1 MSWLLE
7 PFGYHYMINAMWVS
21 ALVGGVCAFLS
32 CYLMLKG
39 WSLIGDA
46 LSHSIVPGV
55 AGAYMLGLP
64 FALGAFLSGGLAAG
78 SMLFLQQ
85 RSRLKED
92 AIIGLIFSSF
102 FGIGLFMV
110 SLNPTSVNIQ
120 TIILGNILAIAP
132 EDIIQLAAIGFIS
145 MAILLLKWK
154 DLMVT
159 FFDENHARSIGLNTR
174 GLKLLFF
181 TLLARG
187 HRVAVNRPLSAP
199 AGHRRG
205 YRQSDQ
211 FLRRLAQLLS
221 RRRHR
226 RHYRGRANAVVP
238 HHLYLRA
245 EARPAGQPPPCQGGR
260 MLNLFLAPFQFP
272 FMVNAIAVSII
283 VAVPCALL
291 SVFLVLKGWA
301 LMGDA
306 MSHAVFPGVVL
317 AYIIG
322 IPFAIGAFI
331 AGLLCAVTTGF
342 LDDNSRLKRDT
353 IMGIV
358 FSGMFGAGLVLYV
371 AIQSDVH
378 LDHILF
384 GDMLGISLRDI
395 GQTAAIAL
403 VIALII
409 GLKWRDF
416 LLHAFDP
423 TQAKASGLRGG
434 LLHYGVLCM
443 IALTI
448 VATLQSVGIILSI
461 SLLIAPGAI
470 ALLLVRR
477 FIHALLLAV
486 AVAIGC
492 SAGGVWLAFYLDSAP
507 APTIVVLFSALFVV
521 AFVASTIRD
530 SQKQRASA
538 TIPGGG

>member
-1 MSWLLE
+1 
-7 PFGYHYMINAMWVS
+7 
-21 ALVGGVCAFLS
+21 
-32 CYLMLKG
+32 
-39 WSLIGDA
+39 
-46 LSHSIVPGV
+46 
-55 AGAYMLGLP
+55 
-64 FALGAFLSGGLAAG
+64 
-78 SMLFLQQ
+78 
-85 RSRLKED
+85 
-92 AIIGLIFSSF
+92 
-102 FGIGLFMV
+102 
-110 SLNPTSVNIQ
+110 
-120 TIILGNILAIAP
+120 
-132 EDIIQLAAIGFIS
+132 
-145 MAILLLKWK
+145 
-154 DLMVT
+154 
-159 FFDENHARSIGLNTR
+159 
-174 GLKLLFF
+174 
-181 TLLARG
+181 
-187 HRVAVNRPLSAP
+187 
-199 AGHRRG
+199 
-205 YRQSDQ
+205 
-211 FLRRLAQLLS
+211 
-221 RRRHR
+221 
-226 RHYRGRANAVVP
+226 
-238 HHLYLRA
+238 
-245 EARPAGQPPPCQGGR
+245 

-272 FMVNAIAVSII
+272 FMVNAIAISIV
-283 VAVPCALL
+283 VAIPCALL

-395 GQTAAIAL
+395 GQTMAIAL

-434 LLHYGVLCM
+434 LLHYGLLCM

-492 SAGGVWLAFYLDSAP
+492 SAGGCGWRFISTARQRRLSWCCLPRCLWSPLSQARSAIVRNRKLQQLSPVAANALPGLQEHDLSPGCAALTRESRYFFGRYFSGSGGTGRLSSSRWRIVRIGWRQSIRGP
-507 APTIVVLFSALFVV
+507 A
-521 AFVASTIRD
+521 
-530 SQKQRASA
+530 QRIICFISSRFA
-538 TIPGGG
+538 GW

>member
-1 MSWLLE
+1 MLSALLE
-7 PFGYHYMINAMWVS
+7 PF
-21 ALVGGVCAFLS
+21 
-32 CYLMLKG
+32 
-39 WSLIGDA
+39 
-46 LSHSIVPGV
+46 
-55 AGAYMLGLP
+55 
-64 FALGAFLSGGLAAG
+64 
-78 SMLFLQQ
+78 Q
-85 RSRLKED
+85 
-92 AIIGLIFSSF
+92 FS
-102 FGIGLFMV
+102 
-110 SLNPTSVNIQ
+110 
-120 TIILGNILAIAP
+120 
-132 EDIIQLAAIGFIS
+132 
-145 MAILLLKWK
+145 
-154 DLMVT
+154 
-159 FFDENHARSIGLNTR
+159 
-174 GLKLLFF
+174 
-181 TLLARG
+181 
-187 HRVAVNRPLSAP
+187 
-199 AGHRRG
+199 
-205 YRQSDQ
+205 
-211 FLRRLAQLLS
+211 
-221 RRRHR
+221 
-226 RHYRGRANAVVP
+226 
-238 HHLYLRA
+238 
-245 EARPAGQPPPCQGGR
+245 
-260 MLNLFLAPFQFP
+260 
-272 FMVNAIAVSII
+272 FMVNAMLVAVI

-395 GQTAAIAL
+395 GQTTAIAL

-434 LLHYGVLCM
+434 LLHYGLLCM

-448 VATLQSVGIILSI
+448 VATLKSVGIILSI

-470 ALLLVRR
+470 AILMTRK
-477 FIHALLLAV
+477 FSHALWLAV
-486 AVAIGC
+486 IMSVVT
-492 SAGGVWLAFYLDSAP
+492 SFMGVYLSFFIDSAP
-507 APTIVVLFSALFVV
+507 APTIVVLFSLLFVMT
-521 AFVASTIRD
+521 FIYSTLRD
-530 SQKQRASA
+530 RRLERRRQQYDL
-538 TIPGGG
+538 